1 MAPPFDTT
9 RTPGGHPRVTVV
21 SSGLANLPRVSAV
34 PDDVQAD
41 EVLAAALVTEAAA
54 LAQLMRRERGA
65 DLDRDTKSG
74 VSDIVTAAD
83 HAAEALVV
91 ERLAA
96 LRPDD
101 GVLGEEGASRPSRS
115 GRTDC
120 HTST

>member
-91 ERLAA
+91 ERL
-96 LRPDD
+96 
-101 GVLGEEGASRPSRS
+101 
-115 GRTDC
+115 GRTHWLPSDPRQRG
-120 HTST
+120 